1 MSKKYYQIR
10 KTIIEKNI
18 SVILNDSMGAVLELK
33 NFDEALQLC
42 QIMNS
47 NSDSNCK
54 YEIVVI
60 VNGKKNG

>member
-54 YEIVVI
+54 YEICI
-60 VNGKKNG
+60 TKE

>member
-33 NFDEALQLC
+33 NFDEASQLC

-54 YEIVVI
+54 YEICI
-60 VNGKKNG
+60 TKEQLC